1 MTSKV
6 LVPYDGSEMSDKAL
20 DKAIEFSK
28 ALKSE
33 MIILHIL
40 DERLI
45 PSNAARFIGEKSA
58 FEDAKMTA
66 LNILKVGAEAML
78 KYKMEKVKANGI
90 NVRIITGVGAPAEG
104 IIDVAEN
111 EGVPPD
117 VCSLPKCTIGMAYE
131 QQFPDSVAMVT
142 SNMPCDGGMS
152 SYTVIERELKIPTF
166 RLDIPFNFY
175 NERAGEI

>member
-45 PSNAARFIGEKSA
+45 PSNAARFISEKAA
-58 FEDAKMTA
+58 FEDAKMAA

-78 KYKMEKVKANGI
+78 KYKMEKVNANGI
-90 NVRIITGVGAPAEG
+90 HVKFITG
-104 IIDVAEN
+104 
-111 EGVPPD
+111 
-117 VCSLPKCTIGMAYE
+117 
-131 QQFPDSVAMVT
+131 
-142 SNMPCDGGMS
+142 
-152 SYTVIERELKIPTF
+152 
-166 RLDIPFNFY
+166 
-175 NERAGEI
+175 

>member
-45 PSNAARFIGEKSA
+45 PSNAARFIGEKAA
-58 FEDAKMTA
+58 FEDAKMAA

-90 NVRIITGVGAPAEG
+90 NVRFITGIGAPAEG
-104 IIDVAEN
+104 ITDVAES
-111 EGVPPD
+111 EHVD
-117 VCSLPKCTIGMAYE
+117 LIVIG
-131 QQFPDSVAMVT
+131 S
-142 SNMPCDGGMS
+142 
-152 SYTVIERELKIPTF
+152 RELKG
-166 RLDIPFNFY
+166 
-175 NERAGEI
+175 EKEHSAGKLKLLGSVARRVSEIAECPVLIIK

>member
-6 LVPYDGSEMSDKAL
+6 LVPYDGSETSDKAL

-45 PSNAARFIGEKSA
+45 PSNAARFIGEKAA

-66 LNILKVGAEAML
+66 LNILKVGAVAML

-90 NVRIITGVGAPAEG
+90 NVRFITGIGAPAEG
-104 IIDVAEN
+104 ITDVAES
-111 EGVPPD
+111 EHVD
-117 VCSLPKCTIGMAYE
+117 VMQYHYETLQRTLEYIDQVLTYSCIVSL
-131 QQFPDSVAMVT
+131 
-142 SNMPCDGGMS
+142 
-152 SYTVIERELKIPTF
+152 EL
-166 RLDIPFNFY
+166 Y
-175 NERAGEI
+175 

>member
-6 LVPYDGSEMSDKAL
+6 LVPYDGSETSDRAL

-90 NVRIITGVGAPAEG
+90 NVRFITGIGAPVEG
-104 IIDVAEN
+104 ITDVAES
-111 EGVPPD
+111 EHVD
-117 VCSLPKCTIGMAYE
+117 LIVIG
-131 QQFPDSVAMVT
+131 S
-142 SNMPCDGGMS
+142 
-152 SYTVIERELKIPTF
+152 RELK
-166 RLDIPFNFY
+166 R
-175 NERAGEI
+175 EKEHSAGKLKLLGSVARRVSEIAECPVLIIK

>member
-45 PSNAARFIGEKSA
+45 PSNAARFIGEKAA
-58 FEDAKMTA
+58 FEDAKMAA

-90 NVRIITGVGAPAEG
+90 NVRFITGIGAPAEG
-104 IIDVAEN
+104 ITDVAES
-111 EGVPPD
+111 EHVD
-117 VCSLPKCTIGMAYE
+117 LIVIG
-131 QQFPDSVAMVT
+131 S
-142 SNMPCDGGMS
+142 
-152 SYTVIERELKIPTF
+152 RELK
-166 RLDIPFNFY
+166 R
-175 NERAGEI
+175 EKEHSAGKLKLLGSVARRV

>member
-6 LVPYDGSEMSDKAL
+6 LLPYDGSEMSDKAL

-58 FEDAKMTA
+58 FEDAKMAA

-90 NVRIITGVGAPAEG
+90 NVRFITGIGAPAEG
-104 IIDVAEN
+104 ITDVAQSEHIDLI
-111 EGVPPD
+111 V
-117 VCSLPKCTIGMAYE
+117 IG
-131 QQFPDSVAMVT
+131 S
-142 SNMPCDGGMS
+142 
-152 SYTVIERELKIPTF
+152 RELKREKEHSPGKLKF
-166 RLDIPFNFY
+166 LGSVAR
-175 NERAGEI
+175 RVSEIAECPVLIIK

>member
-45 PSNAARFIGEKSA
+45 PSNAARFIGEKAA
-58 FEDAKMTA
+58 FEDAKMAA

-90 NVRIITGVGAPAEG
+90 NVRFITGIGAPAEG
-104 IIDVAEN
+104 ITDVAES
-111 EGVPPD
+111 EHVD
-117 VCSLPKCTIGMAYE
+117 LIVIG
-131 QQFPDSVAMVT
+131 S
-142 SNMPCDGGMS
+142 
-152 SYTVIERELKIPTF
+152 RELK
-166 RLDIPFNFY
+166 R
-175 NERAGEI
+175 EKEHSAGKLKLLGSVARRVSEIAECPVLIIK

>member
-45 PSNAARFIGEKSA
+45 PSNAARFIGEKAA
-58 FEDAKMTA
+58 FEDAKMSA

-90 NVRIITGVGAPAEG
+90 NVRFITGIGAPAEG
-104 IIDVAEN
+104 ITDVAQSEH
-111 EGVPPD
+111 VD
-117 VCSLPKCTIGMAYE
+117 LIVIG
-131 QQFPDSVAMVT
+131 S
-142 SNMPCDGGMS
+142 
-152 SYTVIERELKIPTF
+152 RELK
-166 RLDIPFNFY
+166 R
-175 NERAGEI
+175 EKEHSAGKLKLLGSVARRVSEIAECPVLIIK